1 MSSVEEHAEPPPLHN
16 YNLKLTVMLSV
27 LSIMLSMIE
36 KVGDLKIN
44 GKITV

>member
-1 MSSVEEHAEPPPLHN
+1 MSSVEEHAEPPLHN
-16 YNLKLTVMLSV
+16 YTLKLTVMSSV
-27 LSIMLSMIE
+27 SIIMLSMIE